1 MKTGDLKIQN
11 VNRKKIEPV
20 YLIAGPEDFLIQ
32 RATQKIQKASIVP
45 GTEDFN
51 LDILYGNETD
61 GSQIVNIAMSYPM
74 MAERRTVIVK
84 NMHLLSTSAIDVLVK
99 YVQKPSSTTCLILTA
114 QKLDF
119 RKSSLAKIKSK
130 SIFIEAKSL
139 YDNQVADWIRSF
151 ASEQNLKITDDAIRL
166 LHASTG
172 SSLRRIS
179 TEFEKIKLNLF
190 DKKLIEIADVE
201 RVVGVS
207 REYNVFDF
215 CDAIGS
221 KKTAKSLKILG
232 GMLQLG
238 EIPSGLL
245 AMLNRHFTII
255 SKLQELK
262 RQKFKREQIAK
273 KLRINPYFIDN
284 YSRQAGLFS
293 FSQIAKVFELLLEA
307 DFQLKTSYQKPKLV
321 MELLL
326 IKLGSLN

>member
-1 MKTGDLKIQN
+1 MKTDNFTVKEINAKNIG
-11 VNRKKIEPV
+11 PV
-20 YLIAGPEDFLIQ
+20 YLIAGPEDFIIE
-32 RATQKIQKASIVP
+32 RATQKIQQASIVP

-99 YVQKPSSTTCLILTA
+99 YVQNPSATTCLILTA
-114 QKLDF
+114 LKLDF
-119 RKSSLAKIKSK
+119 RKSSMAKIKEK

-139 YDNQVADWIRSF
+139 YDNQVPEWIRSF
-151 ASEQNLKITDDAIRL
+151 VSEQNLKITDDAIRL

-179 TEFEKIKLNLF
+179 TEIEKIKLNLLE
-190 DKKLIEIADVE
+190 KKLVEIADVE
-201 RVVGVS
+201 RVVGIS
-207 REYNVFDF
+207 REYNVFEF
-215 CDAIGS
+215 CDAVGS

-262 RQKFKREQIAK
+262 KQKFRREQIAK
-273 KLRINPYFIDN
+273 ELKINPFFVEN
-284 YSRQAGLFS
+284 YSKQAELFS
-293 FSQIAKVFELLLEA
+293 YSQIAKVFDLLLEA

-321 MELLL
+321 MEMLL
-326 IKLGSLN
+326 IKLGSL